1 MRWTMKLRRSC
12 TPQNS
17 ISPLSTHSSTN
28 DEPLVRLGYCQSI
41 KLIEQERI
49 TRASHNRFCSHS
61 FGHFVSVTI
70 YNGVDVL
77 ATVAIHIRAHLAH
90 AALHLVAVEVVGI
103 VFAQDTHTHSNS
115 IGWPTVVPFAAHFK
129 SSLGRSSPVSFL
141 VAWLRKQK

>member
-1 MRWTMKLRRSC
+1 MKLRRSC

-103 VFAQDTHTHSNS
+103 VFAQDTHTHT
-115 IGWPTVVPFAAHFK
+115 PTPLAGRLLFRLLLISRAHLVDRLQCLF
-129 SSLGRSSPVSFL
+129 SLRGCANKNR
-141 VAWLRKQK
+141 QK